1 MRVPSSLRILPTRR
15 LALIIG
21 LVAPIWIL
29 VSYIPSGT
37 IVAGFAIAAMVAAV
51 IADVVRL
58 PPESG
63 FALSRHAPDTIGLS
77 EAAEGEY
84 RLVSTW
90 NRSAKLTL
98 FDRMPGPIRRSP
110 PATPEFAVPPG
121 AGTILPFELTASR
134 RGIYDLGPVALR
146 ISGPLQL
153 VRRTLRFRFDDRIT
167 VAPSLSHVH
176 RFRLLA
182 LQHQLRQAGIRAMRR
197 RGDGRSFAAL
207 REYAVGDDPRII
219 DWKHSARRGKLISRE
234 FTVERGQTVMIAID
248 SGRMMTQLAGNLPRF
263 EIALSAALV
272 LSAVAAASGDRVGLI
287 VFDDQIRAY
296 VAPIAGVAATRAIR
310 DALIAVEPTLAEPDY
325 SSAFATLAR
334 RQRSRALIVF
344 FTDVIDSRASRSV
357 IANTAAGARRHLPLV
372 VALRSDA
379 LFEAAVPAPAA
390 EADSLY
396 RSAAAEELVLARGE
410 ALQAM
415 RRAGAAVV
423 DVSPGTAT
431 AAVVNRYLEIKA
443 RGAL

>member
-1 MRVPSSLRILPTRR
+1 MRIPASLRVLPTRR
-15 LALIIG
+15 LALV
-21 LVAPIWIL
+21 LALLAPIWL
-29 VSYIPSGT
+29 AVSFIPFGT
-37 IVAGFAIAAMVAAV
+37 IVAVLAVAAVAAAV

-58 PPESG
+58 PPASG
-63 FALSRHAPDTIGLS
+63 FALSRHAPHTAGLD
-77 EAAEGEY
+77 EAAAGEY

-98 FDRMPGPIRRSP
+98 FDQMPGSIRRAP
-110 PATPEFAVPPG
+110 AATPEFA
-121 AGTILPFELTASR
+121 ILPRARATVPFELTASR
-134 RGIYDLGPVALR
+134 RGTYELGPVALR

-153 VRRTLRFRFDDRIT
+153 MRRTLHFRFDDGIT

-182 LQHQLRQAGIRAMRR
+182 MQHQLRQAGVRAMRR
-197 RGDGRSFAAL
+197 RGEGRSFASL

-219 DWKHSARRGKLISRE
+219 DWKHTARRGKLISRE

-248 SGRMMTQLAGNLPRF
+248 SGRMMTQLAGELPRF
-263 EIALSAALV
+263 EMALSAALV
-272 LSAVAAASGDRVGLI
+272 LSAVAAASGDRVGLM

-296 VAPIAGVAATRAIR
+296 VAPIAGVGATRAIR

-325 SSAFATLAR
+325 ASAFAALAR

-357 IANTAAGARRHLPLV
+357 IANTAAGARRHLPLI

-379 LFEAAVPAPAA
+379 LFAAAPPAPAA

-396 RSAAAEELVLARGE
+396 RSAAAEELLLARAE
-410 ALQAM
+410 ALHSM